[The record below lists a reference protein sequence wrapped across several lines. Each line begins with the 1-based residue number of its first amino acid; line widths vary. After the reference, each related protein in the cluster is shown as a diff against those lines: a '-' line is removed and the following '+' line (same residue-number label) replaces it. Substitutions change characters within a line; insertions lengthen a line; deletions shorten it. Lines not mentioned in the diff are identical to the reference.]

1 MAGLREKQKIAREKR
16 ILESASMLFK
26 RDGYDKTR
34 MEDIAELA
42 EVSTGT
48 TYNYYQSKADILIA
62 VVSMEVEEILIAGK
76 QLIEGPLPS
85 VAEALNALIALYY
98 EHSLVY
104 LNKEMWRMAMAFS
117 IQRPQSP
124 FSQRYAALDQRIS
137 MQVVSLIETFQTKKM
152 VISNLDHQALGE
164 TIFNNLNLMFTEFVK
179 SNVMTIEELKQT
191 VTRQLAPLTSL
202 ITNNSISLLKPV
214 ANRA

>member
-1 MAGLREKQKIAREKR
+1 MAGLRERQKVAREKR

-76 QLIEGPLPS
+76 RLIEGPLPS
-85 VAEALNALIALYY
+85 VDEALNALIALYY

-104 LNKEMWRMAMAFS
+104 LNKEMWRMAMSFS
-117 IQRPQSP
+117 IQRPQTP

-137 MQVVSLIETFQTKKM
+137 MQVVCLIETYQVKNM
-152 VISNLDHQALGE
+152 IISDLDHQALGE
-164 TIFNNLNLMFTEFVK
+164 TIFNNLNSMFTEFVK
-179 SNVMTIEELKQT
+179 SNEMTIDELKLT
-191 VTRQLAPLTSL
+191 VARQMRPLTLL
-202 ITNNSISLLKPV
+202 ITKDKINLLESLHSH
-214 ANRA
+214 A